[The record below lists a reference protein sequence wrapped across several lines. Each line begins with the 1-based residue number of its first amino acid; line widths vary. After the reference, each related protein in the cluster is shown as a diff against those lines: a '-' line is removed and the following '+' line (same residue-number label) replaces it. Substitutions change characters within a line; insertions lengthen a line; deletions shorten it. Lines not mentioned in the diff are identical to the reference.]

1 MLLQALTKLPV
12 LGSIVW
18 AQHSDLDHPSKQIYY
33 DASDT
38 NENNW
43 FSEPLTGFRRF
54 FHEMRACGVIQ
65 EMTLEAPGH
74 DQMCL
79 GGPREGRGGL
89 K

>member
-1 MLLQALTKLPV
+1 MLHLDAARRRSVALERVGGRV
-12 LGSIVW
+12 LRTIVEVDPRVT
-18 AQHSDLDHPSKQIYY
+18 SRR
-33 DASDT
+33 
-38 NENNW
+38 
-43 FSEPLTGFRRF
+43 FFFRRF